1 MILINEVY
9 KMYEE
14 IVNKIVE
21 KTGKNRQE
29 VMDDAL
35 QIEKEIKEMFPNLE
49 QVDLEKRVSYR
60 LFAFYRKL
68 IQSNASVWK
77 GYILGYGDV
86 ENRNRW
92 KEQYIKNKIQELG
105 RERAIEEGYIDKDG
119 NYLVYE
125 GDYKGRIL
133 KPFYVREV
141 VGIAS
146 YNNKPPKLFVMSQ
159 IFNSDKGNEIPLFT
173 PVEFTATLREDLG
186 DKYLLTTRS
195 TEFKEIEDKLPEL
208 DTIINKFL
216 KPISVLEAK
225 NKDGSVCIKGYVDSY
240 DEYSGSSTR
249 VIALSDPESLETEPI
264 SVFLPSSLD
273 VYSIDGFAVNTMV
286 ITCGYLSK
294 PRENGKQTFRATTIY
309 VPKEWRVKKSGAKIR
324 EEDIPNTW

>member
-21 KTGKNRQE
+21 KTGKNKQE

-49 QVDLEKRVSYR
+49 QADLEKRVSYR

-68 IQSNASVWK
+68 ISSNASVCK

-105 RERAIEEGYIDKDG
+105 RERAIEEGYIDKNG

-125 GDYKGRIL
+125 GNYKGKIL

-146 YNNKPPKLFVMSQ
+146 FDNKPPRMFYMSQ
-159 IFNSDKGNEIPLFT
+159 VFNSDKGNEIPLFK

-186 DKYLLTTRS
+186 TKYLLTTRS
-195 TEFKEIEDKLPEL
+195 TEFKELKDEE
-208 DTIINKFL
+208 NKFDEVMKKFV
-216 KPISVLEAK
+216 KPISVSEAK

-249 VIALSDPESLETEPI
+249 VIALSDPETLETEPI
-264 SVFLPSSLD
+264 SVFLPNSLD
-273 VYSIDGFAVNTMV
+273 VYSVDGFAVNTMI

-294 PRENGKQTFRATTIY
+294 PKENGKQTFRATTIY
-309 VPKEWRVKKSGAKIR
+309 VPKEWRVKKPDVKVV